1 MSVRTRLLI
10 GWSLVGIP
18 LLYGV
23 YQTVVKASSL
33 FG

>member
-1 MSVRTRLLI
+1 MSIRARLVL

-18 LLYGV
+18 LFYGV